1 MGTLLQRALMPFA
14 FIGTLMSALLVS
26 LPELRNPVSLG
37 LLALMALLMV
47 LRPIEREMR
56 TSSRI
61 KKRVLLIGHG
71 LVARKFMDEIERYPQ
86 RGFTILGVVEE
97 SPSLQTQ
104 RSPYLVLGTIHE
116 LRTIVAAVKPEV
128 IVLALSD
135 RRGRMPTTDLLEFQS
150 NGIVVEDVA
159 DAYEHV
165 SGKLPI
171 EVVTP
176 GQLLASQRLRKSRLL
191 KSAQRVLSFTAALI
205 LLTMFSPL
213 LAIVALAIKIDSD
226 GPILFR
232 QTRLGKRCRPFQL
245 IKFRTMLSL
254 ERPASEWVQDNFE
267 RITRLGKWL
276 RILRIDE
283 WPQLVNVI
291 RGDMNLV
298 GPRPHPVSNLQ
309 LFRDSIPYY
318 ALRSSILPGITG
330 WAQVRYHY
338 ANNLQEETEKMRY
351 DLYYIKH
358 MSVWMDLKIILGTC
372 AVLVRSLA
380 SSAKTEARMTLKPRF
395 PIGSE
400 RLHVRSRPEPTAA
413 TASVRD
419 ADERA
424 AEEGRTDKHSHI
436 ATSSAIVPGP
446 GTRI

>member
-37 LLALMALLMV
+37 LLALTALLMV

-61 KKRVLLIGHG
+61 KKRLLLIGHG

-116 LRTIVAAVKPEV
+116 LQTIVAAVKPEV

-135 RRGRMPTTDLLEFQS
+135 RRGRMPAADLLEFQS

-191 KSAQRVLSFTAALI
+191 KGAQRVLSFTAALI
-205 LLTMFSPL
+205 LLAIFSPL
-213 LAIVALAIKIDSD
+213 LAIVALALKIDSD

-232 QTRLGKRCRPFQL
+232 QTRLGKGFRPFQL
-245 IKFRTMLSL
+245 IKFRTMLSV

-283 WPQLVNVI
+283 WPQLINVI

-338 ANNLQEETEKMRY
+338 ANNLEEETEKMRY

-372 AVLVRSLA
+372 AVLVRSLVP
-380 SSAKTEARMTLKPRF
+380 SMKTETLMVSKPRF
-395 PIGSE
+395 GSA
-400 RLHVRSRPEPTAA
+400 RLHVRSRPQPTTS
-413 TASVRD
+413 TASVTATDD
-419 ADERA
+419 ATA
-424 AEEGRTDKHSHI
+424 AEARRDRHSHI
-436 ATSSAIVPGP
+436 ATSSTIIPKP
-446 GTRI
+446 RTRI